1 MLNYCLDLIEKSR
14 WFVSAPSISRPSFP
28 FSASEAGLFYAGPR
42 YFTERSEKDNYLL
55 LFTLA
60 GMGEVHTPRGDFE
73 LHTGQAA
80 LIDCMDYHLYRT
92 ASKKSW
98 TFLWAHIDR
107 NGVSCYAPLL
117 FQDRNDA
124 ITLNDPERFTA
135 DFQALCYAIEQDV
148 LFSHADISNRL
159 SSMVTHL
166 LSSYLFPEGHGGEN
180 PDIEQ
185 ARKYIQ
191 LHCAEALTMDEV
203 AKQFHFSKYHFIRL
217 FKKQVGLPPY
227 EYLIDCRIRLSKK
240 LLCNTSESIS
250 AIAIQVGF
258 SSESN
263 FIHQFRT
270 TVGITPGV
278 FRKNSWNFS
287 AD

>member
-217 FKKQVGLPPY
+217 F
-227 EYLIDCRIRLSKK
+227 
-240 LLCNTSESIS
+240 
-250 AIAIQVGF
+250 
-258 SSESN
+258 
-263 FIHQFRT
+263 
-270 TVGITPGV
+270 
-278 FRKNSWNFS
+278 
-287 AD
+287 

>member
-1 MLNYCLDLIEKSR
+1 
-14 WFVSAPSISRPSFP
+14 
-28 FSASEAGLFYAGPR
+28 
-42 YFTERSEKDNYLL
+42 
-55 LFTLA
+55 
-60 GMGEVHTPRGDFE
+60 
-73 LHTGQAA
+73 
-80 LIDCMDYHLYRT
+80 
-92 ASKKSW
+92 
-98 TFLWAHIDR
+98 
-107 NGVSCYAPLL
+107 
-117 FQDRNDA
+117 
-124 ITLNDPERFTA
+124 
-135 DFQALCYAIEQDV
+135 
-148 LFSHADISNRL
+148 
-159 SSMVTHL
+159 
-166 LSSYLFPEGHGGEN
+166 
-180 PDIEQ
+180 
-185 ARKYIQ
+185 
-191 LHCAEALTMDEV
+191 MDEV

-227 EYLIDCRIRLSKK
+227 EYLIGCRIRLSKK